1 MFDVGS
7 CCCFIYE
14 IDRELPTNLSRCVM
28 SNLIN
33 CQSLS
38 KSFGAQTL
46 FSSINLV
53 VARGDKIGVIGPN
66 GSGKSTLLKI
76 ICGLEE
82 PDDGKI
88 LFRKHVRS
96 SYLAQTDLFDE
107 EAGAAD
113 NLLHSLQGQSLDESE
128 KNNLVFTLL
137 SRAEFADSEIP
148 VRLLSGGW
156 RKRLSICRS
165 LLLSPD
171 VLVMDEPTNH
181 LDIEGILWLEK
192 MLSGGLG
199 GVPTTFLL
207 VSHDRYFLE
216 NCTNRIVELS
226 AVYPEGSFQVQGSY
240 SKFVKERHHFLK
252 GQLQEEERLSNK
264 VRRETEW
271 LQRGPKAR
279 ATKAK
284 YRIDGAHKMQ
294 DDLAEVKAR
303 NRASSRVQLD
313 FDATGRKT
321 KNLLV
326 ARGITKSYGEKPL
339 FADLDITLSP
349 GSRLGLL
356 GRNGCGKST
365 LMQVLAGGGGN
376 GGAGLDSGQIKVAD
390 NVQIVSFD
398 QNREAIDPA
407 VTLRRALAPEGES
420 IMYRGRSLHVVSWA
434 KKFLFQVDQL
444 ETPVGQLSGGE
455 QARILIA
462 GLMRQPA
469 DILLLDEPT
478 NDLDIASLDVLEAS
492 LLDFPGALVLVTHD
506 RFLLDR
512 VCHRILGFGGSDG
525 VAYYAE
531 YKQWLQDLCSQEKM
545 KDSPKKLSAAA
556 DNKKGIAKPGKKG
569 HLSYMD
575 QREYDQMEEK
585 ISALESRIEELQQ
598 KMERTEIV
606 SDSAK
611 LGECWQELE
620 TTRSDAEKLY
630 TRWDE
635 LETMKNRE

>member
-1 MFDVGS
+1 
-7 CCCFIYE
+7 
-14 IDRELPTNLSRCVM
+14 M

-38 KSFGAQTL
+38 KSFGSQTL
-46 FSSINLV
+46 FTSINLV
-53 VARGDKIGVIGPN
+53 VAKGEKIGVIGPN

-82 PDDGKI
+82 ADSGKI
-88 LFRKHVRS
+88 LFQKHIRT
-96 SYLAQTDLFDE
+96 SYLAQADLFDE
-107 EAGAAD
+107 DAGAAD
-113 NLLHSLQGQSLDESE
+113 NLLQSLEGQSLEESD
-128 KNNLVFTLL
+128 KNNVVHTLL
-137 SRAEFADSEIP
+137 SRAEFMDSEVP

-199 GVPTTFLL
+199 GVPATFLL

-216 NCTNRIVELS
+216 SCTNRIVELS

-240 SKFVKERHHFLK
+240 SRYVKERQHFLQ
-252 GQLQEEERLSNK
+252 GQLQEEDRLSNK

-271 LQRGPKAR
+271 LGRGPKAR

-284 YRIDGAHKMQ
+284 YRINGAYKLQ
-294 DDLAEVKAR
+294 DDLTEIKAR
-303 NRASSRVQLD
+303 NRASSKVQID
-313 FDATGRKT
+313 FVATGRKT

-326 ARGITKSYGEKPL
+326 ARGITKSYGEQLL

-365 LMQVLAGGGGN
+365 LMQGRAGA
-376 GGAGLDSGQIKVAD
+376 AGDSDAVVDSGQIKVAD

-398 QNREAIDPA
+398 QNREGIDPT
-407 VTLRRALAPEGES
+407 VTLRRALAPEGDS
-420 IMYRGRSLHVVSWA
+420 IVYRGRSLHVVSWA

-462 GLMRQPA
+462 GLMCQPA

-512 VCHRILGFGGSDG
+512 VCHRILGFGGPDG
-525 VAYYAE
+525 LAYYAE
-531 YKQWLQDLCSQEKM
+531 YKQWLQDLAP
-545 KDSPKKLSAAA
+545 PKKQKDRSEKTSATGE
-556 DNKKGIAKPGKKG
+556 KKIISNPKRKG
-569 HLSYMD
+569 RLSYMD

-585 ISALESRIEELQQ
+585 ISALESRIEALQL

-606 SDSAK
+606 SDSVK

-620 TTRSDAEKLY
+620 TTRSNVEKLY
-630 TRWDE
+630 VRWEE
-635 LETMKNRE
+635 LEELKNNI

>member
-1 MFDVGS
+1 
-7 CCCFIYE
+7 
-14 IDRELPTNLSRCVM
+14 M

-38 KSFGAQTL
+38 KSFGARKL

-53 VARGDKIGVIGPN
+53 VAKGDKIGVIGPN

-76 ICGLEE
+76 ICGLE
-82 PDDGKI
+82 DADHGKI
-88 LFRKHVRS
+88 LFKKHVRS

-107 EAGAAD
+107 EEGAAD
-113 NLLHSLQGQSLDESE
+113 NLLSALEGVPLEESE
-128 KNNLVFTLL
+128 KNRMVYSLL
-137 SRAEFADSEIP
+137 SRAEFINSDIP
-148 VRLLSGGW
+148 VSQLSGGW
-156 RKRLSICRS
+156 KKRLSICRS
-165 LLLSPD
+165 LLLAPD
-171 VLVMDEPTNH
+171 VLVLDEPTNH

-192 MLSGGLG
+192 MLAGGGG
-199 GVPTTFLL
+199 GVPDTFLL
-207 VSHDRYFLE
+207 VSHDRYLLE

-226 AVYPEGSFQVQGSY
+226 AIYPEGSFQVQGSY
-240 SKFVKERHHFLK
+240 SRYLEKRHHFLDN
-252 GQLQEEERLSNK
+252 QLQEEERLSNK

-279 ATKAK
+279 ATKAR
-284 YRIDGAHKMQ
+284 YRIDAAWKMQ
-294 DDLAEVKAR
+294 DNLAEVKAR
-303 NRASSRVQLD
+303 NRAISKVQID

-326 ARGITKSYGEKPL
+326 ARGLTKSYGERPL

-349 GSRLGLL
+349 GSRIGLL

-365 LMQVLAGGGGN
+365 LMQILAAGGEGGTT
-376 GGAGLDSGQIKVAD
+376 LDSGRISLAE

-398 QNREAIDPA
+398 QDRTAIDPT
-407 VTLRRALAPEGES
+407 VTLRRALAPEGDS
-420 IMYRGRSLHVVSWA
+420 VVYRGRSLHVVSWA
-434 KKFLFQVDQL
+434 QKFLFQVDQL

-512 VCHRILGFGGSDG
+512 VCRQIIGFGGPG
-525 VAYYAE
+525 RVAWYAE
-531 YKQWLQDLCSQEKM
+531 YSQWLDDLALSVERKNSTGKRNAPAEK
-545 KDSPKKLSAAA
+545 KVS
-556 DNKKGIAKPGKKG
+556 AKPGKNG
-569 HLSYMD
+569 RLSYMD

-585 ISALESRIEELQQ
+585 ITVLESRIEELQQ
-598 KMERTEIV
+598 KMEQPEIV
-606 SDSAK
+606 SDSVK
-611 LGECWQELE
+611 LAECWRQLE
-620 TTRSDAEKLY
+620 ADRSDVEGLY

-635 LETMKNRE
+635 LEGLKSQG